1 MRLFAV
7 LLAVGVATVSL
18 PAQTPTP
25 AELAQQLQAHY
36 QTVKSFSADF
46 TQQYKGGVLRQT
58 TQGRGLVKVKK
69 PGRMRWTYTS
79 ADKQEMVADGSQ
91 TYTYIPSD
99 RKVYVAPLPKDQDAS
114 AAILFLTGRG
124 DFARDFTAEL
134 PPDQPADAWKL
145 KLTPKVPQSDFKTL
159 TLTVD
164 RKTMAMEGMETAD
177 DQGGTSTYAFTNLK
191 ENVNLPDSVFV
202 FDLKALPKN
211 VEVIRP

>member
-1 MRLFAV
+1 MKALAFVVFACS
-7 LLAVGVATVSL
+7 LAAL
-18 PAQTPTP
+18 PSAQAPS
-25 AELAQQLQAHY
+25 AADIAQQLQAHY

-46 TQQYKGGVLRQT
+46 TQSYKGGVLKQT

-99 RKVYVAPLPKDQDAS
+99 RKVYVAPLPKDQDSS

-124 DFARDFTAEL
+124 DFARDFTPEMT
-134 PPDQPADAWKL
+134 PDQPADASKL

-164 RKTMAMEGMETAD
+164 KKTMAITGMETAD
-177 DQGGTSTYAFTNLK
+177 DQGGTSTYTFTNLK

>member
-1 MRLFAV
+1 VRLFAV
-7 LLAVGVATVSL
+7 LLAAGVATVSL
-18 PAQTPTP
+18 PAQTPT
-25 AELAQQLQAHY
+25 AADLAQQLQAHY

-99 RKVYVAPLPKDQDAS
+99 RKVYVAPLPKDSDAS

-134 PPDQPADAWKL
+134 PPGQPADTWKL

-164 RKTMAMEGMETAD
+164 RKTMAMVGMETAD
-177 DQGGTSTYAFTNLK
+177 DQGGTSTYTFTNLK